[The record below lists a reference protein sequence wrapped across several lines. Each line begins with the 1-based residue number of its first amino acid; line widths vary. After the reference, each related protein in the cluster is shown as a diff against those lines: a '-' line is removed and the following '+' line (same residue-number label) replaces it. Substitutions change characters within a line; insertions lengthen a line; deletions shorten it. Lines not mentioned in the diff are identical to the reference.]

1 MGTIVA
7 LRGPEAA
14 GKSMLHTL
22 MIRGQSQYWS
32 SSRLDGIRRHNS
44 AFGIPTAF
52 VFAYEGGLPLLPLV
66 ERAIAD
72 KDYLVLETVDADHGL
87 LKEACGNFDLLRTWL
102 VLPKWLLE
110 ARRRY
115 RLIRPG
121 WTTAENVEQHPIRGR
136 HSRNMFC
143 SDNLQ
148 REYDLS
154 PETMLTI
161 DARDFPMVEVPFDE
175 AMRITENRVDV
186 FDLGRLHY
194 QKAVRVGDQWYGPED
209 AIPFQRGRFDT
220 ILPADMTGMDVLDV
234 GARNGAFC
242 FESINRGALWAV
254 AVENAPEAVAIIKQ
268 LRNKHECHVTVAD
281 IDIEKAALP
290 RMQFKPLVAAPVRYS
305 LALLTN
311 ILHHVKAPDVL
322 LKSALM
328 ISDAAVIETPPL
340 LGKRWPGWVY
350 AVADSCGCAVT
361 SIEPAT
367 VHPESRHIVRIERV
381 TG

>member
-22 MIRGQSQYWS
+22 MIQGQSQYWS

-110 ARRRY
+110 
-115 RLIRPG
+115 
-121 WTTAENVEQHPIRGR
+121 
-136 HSRNMFC
+136 
-143 SDNLQ
+143 
-148 REYDLS
+148 
-154 PETMLTI
+154 
-161 DARDFPMVEVPFDE
+161 
-175 AMRITENRVDV
+175 
-186 FDLGRLHY
+186 
-194 QKAVRVGDQWYGPED
+194 
-209 AIPFQRGRFDT
+209 
-220 ILPADMTGMDVLDV
+220 
-234 GARNGAFC
+234 
-242 FESINRGALWAV
+242 
-254 AVENAPEAVAIIKQ
+254 
-268 LRNKHECHVTVAD
+268 
-281 IDIEKAALP
+281 
-290 RMQFKPLVAAPVRYS
+290 
-305 LALLTN
+305 
-311 ILHHVKAPDVL
+311 
-322 LKSALM
+322 
-328 ISDAAVIETPPL
+328 TPPL